1 MELRNRK
8 FPVILI
14 FSLSLL
20 CLQQSSITIAGAPS
34 YETDRLAL
42 LKFKESLSND
52 PHDNLRSWNNNNNN
66 ASVNNLCNWH
76 GVTCGRKHQRV
87 IALDLQGY
95 ALRGSI
101 SSFIGN
107 LSFLR
112 LINLQ
117 DNFLSGEIPQQVTRL
132 FRLQQLILANNSLV
146 GEIPSNLTHCSELT
160 FISFL
165 RNKLTGNIPVGLGSF
180 EKLEYLNLAGNN
192 LTGGIP
198 ASLGNVSSL
207 QVLSLGI
214 NNFVGNIPDEIG
226 RLNNLYFFEVIDN
239 GLSGTVPYSLF
250 NLSTLT
256 TFSIGINQL
265 HGTLPANIGI
275 TLPNLQFLS
284 VSKNKLSGPIPVSL
298 ANASQLGL
306 LALGQNNFVGQVPND
321 LGSLLD
327 LEWLSIAE
335 NNLGSNSAKDL
346 DFLASLGNCTKLE
359 RLYFQK
365 NNFGGNLPNSIGNL
379 SQLLQV
385 LILDGN
391 QISGIVPAPL
401 QNLINLTL
409 LSLAHNLFTGI
420 IPTYFGKF
428 RNLEALDL
436 DGNRFSGKIDSSL
449 GNLTQLVK
457 LFMSQNK
464 LEGSIPSSFGKAKS
478 LEEFDI
484 SQNNLT
490 GAISKGTLSSQL
502 RVLNLSHNSLSGTLR
517 PEEVGGLRSI
527 YLLDVSN
534 NNFSGEIPITI
545 GDCLSLESLYL
556 HHNSFQGNLPVSLNA
571 LVELKYLDLSANN
584 LSGLIPKDLQKI
596 SLLQY
601 LNLSFNSLEGE
612 VPTEGVFRN
621 ATAVSVTRNKK
632 LCGGIPE
639 LRLQACDN
647 KVKKRGKSRAS
658 RIIIILSGVLGFIF
672 FSSILVLYKRK
683 KSEKKSSSILP
694 KTDLLSKVSYKELYQ
709 VTGGFSP
716 NNLIGSGSFG
726 SVYKGVMGQEER
738 STVIAVKVLNL
749 QQKGASKSFM
759 AECNAL
765 RNIRHRNLVKILTCC
780 SSIDYNGNEFK
791 ALVFEFMP
799 NGSLE
804 KWLHPDRGNHENE
817 SRNLNLLERLNIVMD
832 VASALHYLHDHSEP
846 PIIHCDLK
854 PSNVLLDTDMTA
866 HVSDFG
872 LARLLS
878 TANDANDVS
887 QNQTSTIGIKG
898 SIGYSAPEYGQCGEA
913 STQGDVYSYGIFV
926 LEIFTGKGPIDSM
939 FQDIFNLHNYV
950 KMALPERFVQ
960 IVDPKLL
967 NTRDLNEIETATEE
981 EDVIVA
987 EEERI
992 QIENQS
998 QMNANMQKCLLSV
1011 FEIGVSCSLEVPEER
1026 MNMREVIRK
1035 LHRIRNTYL
1044 GTGHHG

>member
-1 MELRNRK
+1 MELRNCK
-8 FPVILI
+8 LPE
-14 FSLSLL
+14 
-20 CLQQSSITIAGAPS
+20 SI
-34 YETDRLAL
+34 
-42 LKFKESLSND
+42 SND
-52 PHDNLRSWNNNNNN
+52 PDDILSSWNNN
-66 ASVNNLCNWH
+66 ASIDNLCNWH
-76 GVTCGRKHQRV
+76 GVKCGRKHRRV

-117 DNFLSGEIPQQVTRL
+117 DNFLSGEIPLQVTRL

-146 GEIPSNLTHCSELT
+146 GVIPSNLTHCSELRV
-160 FISFL
+160 INFL

-180 EKLEYLNLAGNN
+180 EKLEYLLIAVNN

-207 QVLSLGI
+207 QALSLGI

-226 RLNNLYFFEVIDN
+226 RLKNLFFFEVIDN

-250 NLSTLT
+250 NLSSLT

-284 VSKNKLSGPIPVSL
+284 VSKNKFSGPIPVSL
-298 ANASQLGL
+298 PNASQLGN

-327 LEWLSIAE
+327 LKWLSIAE

-346 DFLASLGNCTKLE
+346 DFLASLGNCTKLKT
-359 RLYFQK
+359 LYFQK

-379 SQLLQV
+379 SQLQV

-401 QNLINLTL
+401 ENLINLTL
-409 LSLAHNLFTGI
+409 LSLAENLFTGI

-428 RNLEALDL
+428 QKLEALDL
-436 DGNRFSGKIDSSL
+436 DGNRFSGKIASSL
-449 GNLTQLVK
+449 GNLTQLVS

-464 LEGSIPSSFGKAKS
+464 LEGSIPISFGKAKS
-478 LEEFDI
+478 LQELDI

-527 YLLDVSN
+527 NLLDVSN

-545 GDCLSLESLYL
+545 GDCLRLESLYL
-556 HHNSFQGNLPVSLNA
+556 HHNSFQGKLPLSLTA
-571 LVELKYLDLSANN
+571 LVDLKYLDLSANN

-601 LNLSFNSLEGE
+601 LNLSFNSLEGD

-621 ATAVSVTRNKK
+621 ATAVLVTGNKK

-639 LRLQACDN
+639 LKLQACDN
-647 KVKKRGKSRAS
+647 KVKKRAKSRAS
-658 RIIIILSGVLGFIF
+658 RIIIILSGVLGFIL
-672 FSSILVLYKRK
+672 FSSILVLYRRK

-716 NNLIGSGSFG
+716 SNLIGSGSFG

-738 STVIAVKVLNL
+738 STVVAVKVLKL
-749 QQKGASKSFM
+749 QQKGASKSFI

-799 NGSLE
+799 KGSLE

-854 PSNVLLDTDMTA
+854 PSNVLLDTDMVA

-878 TANDANDVS
+878 VADDVS

-898 SIGYSAPEYGQCGEA
+898 SIGYAAPEYGLGGEA

-926 LEIFTGKGPIDSM
+926 LEIFTGKRPIDSM

-967 NTRDLNEIETATEE
+967 KPRELNEIETATEE
-981 EDVIVA
+981 EDVIEA

-992 QIENQS
+992 QIEDQS
-998 QMNANMQKCLLSV
+998 QMNANIQKCLLSV
-1011 FEIGVSCSLEVPEER
+1011 FEIGISCSLQAPEER
-1026 MNMREVIRK
+1026 MSMGEVIRK